1 MGCGCKNKKKRKAT
15 VENGENVYL
24 SNSEIEANERRKTIM
39 EQKNYQDK
47 VKDALKQLTEIRRRK
62 RSLKNK

>member
-1 MGCGCKNKKKRKAT
+1 
-15 VENGENVYL
+15 
-24 SNSEIEANERRKTIM
+24 M